1 MKTKHKNLVRSS
13 WLMLVGL
20 MLLVSCSLDNRVI
33 DKPVFLASNTTS
45 IEVSKVT
52 LTDSTTVLDIFARYQ
67 PKYWIRIAGSSC
79 LTDDKGNIY
88 PVQSG
93 IGIELDKEFW
103 MPESGEAEFQLV
115 FPRLRNGAK
124 YFDFSEG
131 GEVEGGFSIW
141 GVQLQGNELPELQL
155 PEEVMAQK
163 VDKDA
168 PLAEPVLKY
177 DEATIKG
184 KVLDYRPGMPA
195 TVKVV
200 AYSPLV
206 GYDGDVDVTI
216 EADGSF
222 THTMNVLCTSK
233 VYLIYQGMMTNQAEI
248 FVEPGQVSEVYLN
261 IREASRLKSKFHA
274 DAASYG
280 RLYYYSG
287 AMENVVRE
295 LHEAN
300 NLMAEYFGTVNKYDF
315 TQKPEVLL
323 DEYKK
328 NLLSKM
334 ELARKALAES
344 SLGQAMKTYLQGELD
359 MRLLYSLQQAPNAL
373 TTEYMNTQ
381 KNWDRETYLPFMNK
395 IMKSWSNSY
404 VDKELYT
411 VLNNPV
417 ALLNSD
423 YGIMVVLAEMI
434 QSEYTIDEG
443 LFTQMAETGKLYRSI
458 KDFAPLTDAQKE
470 EMKSLPEACQQYL
483 SAANDNLLAT
493 IEANKKKTGFR
504 VNEAGEVANED
515 LFASIISQFRGKVLL
530 VDFWATWCGPCR
542 NANKAM
548 APMKEELKDK
558 DIVYVYIT
566 GETSP
571 KGTWENMIPDIH
583 GEHFRVTDKQWAYLG
598 NAMGIEGVPTYF
610 VIDREGD
617 IKYKSVGFPG
627 VAKMKEEL
635 VKVLDEK

>member
-1 MKTKHKNLVRSS
+1 MKTKHMNLVRSS

-79 LTDDKGNIY
+79 LTDDKGNTY

-124 YFDFSEG
+124 YFNFSEG
-131 GEVEGGFSIW
+131 PEVEGGFSIW
-141 GVQLQGNELPELQL
+141 GVQLKSNELPELQL
-155 PEEVMAQK
+155 PKEMLGQEVN
-163 VDKDA
+163 KDA
-168 PLAEPVLKY
+168 SLALPELKY
-177 DEATIKG
+177 GEAIIKG
-184 KVLDYRPGMPA
+184 QVLDYQSGMPA
-195 TVKVV
+195 TVKII
-200 AYSPLV
+200 AFNPLV
-206 GYDGDVDVTI
+206 GYDGDMDVTI

-222 THTMNVLCTSK
+222 THAMNVLGTSR
-233 VYLIYQGMMTNQAEI
+233 VYLIYQGMMNTQTEI
-248 FVEPGQVSEVYLN
+248 FVEPGQVSEVCLN
-261 IREASRLKSKFHA
+261 IREASRLRSKFHA

-280 RLYYYSG
+280 KLYYYSG

-295 LHEAN
+295 LHEGN
-300 NLMAEYFGTVNKYDF
+300 NLVADCFGTVNKYDF

-334 ELARKALAES
+334 ELAKKAIDEC
-344 SLGQAMKTYLQGELD
+344 SLGQAMKTFLQGELD
-359 MRLLYSLQQAPNAL
+359 MRLLYTLQQAVNGLAG
-373 TTEYMNTQ
+373 EYMNSLN
-381 KNWDRETYLPFMNK
+381 NWDREVYMTFVEKVQKAWPND
-395 IMKSWSNSY
+395 Y
-404 VDKELYT
+404 VGKELYT
-411 VLNNPV
+411 VLNNPI
-417 ALLNSD
+417 ALLHGSYGTMVMLSD
-423 YGIMVVLAEMI
+423 MI
-434 QSEYTIDEG
+434 QRDYTIEEG

-458 KDFAPLTDAQKE
+458 KDFVPLTDVQKE

-483 SAANDNLLAT
+483 SAANDKLLAT

-504 VNEAGEVANED
+504 VNETGEVANED

-610 VIDREGD
+610 VINREGD

>member
-1 MKTKHKNLVRSS
+1 MKTKHMNLVRSS

-33 DKPVFLASNTTS
+33 EKPVFLASNTTS

-124 YFDFSEG
+124 YFNFSEG
-131 GEVEGGFSIW
+131 PEVEGGFSIW
-141 GVQLQGNELPELQL
+141 GVQLKGNELPELQL
-155 PEEVMAQK
+155 PEEVLAQK
-163 VDKDA
+163 VDKDV

-359 MRLLYSLQQAPNAL
+359 MRLLYSLQQAPSGLAG
-373 TTEYMNTQ
+373 EYMNTQ
-381 KNWDRETYLPFMNK
+381 KNWDRETYFAFMNK
-395 IMKSWSNSY
+395 IQKSWPNSY
-404 VDKELYT
+404 VGKELYT

-443 LFTQMAETGKLYRSI
+443 LFTQMAATAKLYRGI
-458 KDFAPLTDAQKE
+458 KDFVPLTDA
-470 EMKSLPEACQQYL
+470 
-483 SAANDNLLAT
+483 
-493 IEANKKKTGFR
+493 
-504 VNEAGEVANED
+504 
-515 LFASIISQFRGKVLL
+515 
-530 VDFWATWCGPCR
+530 
-542 NANKAM
+542 
-548 APMKEELKDK
+548 
-558 DIVYVYIT
+558 
-566 GETSP
+566 
-571 KGTWENMIPDIH
+571 
-583 GEHFRVTDKQWAYLG
+583 
-598 NAMGIEGVPTYF
+598 
-610 VIDREGD
+610 
-617 IKYKSVGFPG
+617 
-627 VAKMKEEL
+627 
-635 VKVLDEK
+635 

>member
-1 MKTKHKNLVRSS
+1 MKTKHMNLVRSS

-33 DKPVFLASNTTS
+33 EKPVFLASNTTS

-79 LTDDKGNIY
+79 LTDDKGNTY

-131 GEVEGGFSIW
+131 PEVEGGFSIW

-163 VDKDA
+163 VDRDA
-168 PLAEPVLKY
+168 SLVEPVLKY
-177 DEATIKG
+177 GEATIKG

-206 GYDGDVDVTI
+206 GYDGDVDVTV

-334 ELARKALAES
+334 ELARKVLAES

-373 TTEYMNTQ
+373 TSEYMNTQ
-381 KNWDRETYLPFMNK
+381 KNWDRETYFAFMNK
-395 IMKSWSNSY
+395 IQKSWSNSY

-411 VLNNPV
+411 VLNNPI

-443 LFTQMAETGKLYRSI
+443 LFTQMAATGKLYRGI

-610 VIDREGD
+610 VINREGD

-635 VKVLDEK
+635 VKVLGEK

>member
-1 MKTKHKNLVRSS
+1 MKTRHKNLVRSS

-33 DKPVFLASNTTS
+33 EKPVFLASNTTS

-79 LTDDKGNIY
+79 LTDDKGNTY

-124 YFDFSEG
+124 YFNFSEG
-131 GEVEGGFSIW
+131 PEVEGGFSIW
-141 GVQLQGNELPELQL
+141 GVQLKSNELPELQL
-155 PEEVMAQK
+155 PKEMVEQE

-168 PLAEPVLKY
+168 SLALPELKY
-177 DEATIKG
+177 GEAIIKG
-184 KVLDYRPGMPA
+184 QVLDYQSGMPA
-195 TVKVV
+195 TVKII
-200 AYSPLV
+200 AFNPLV

-222 THTMNVLCTSK
+222 THAMNVLGTSR
-233 VYLIYQGMMTNQAEI
+233 VYLIYQGMMSNQTEI
-248 FVEPGQVSEVYLN
+248 FVEPGQVSEVCLN

-295 LHEAN
+295 LHEGN
-300 NLMAEYFGTVNKYDF
+300 SLMAECFGTVNKYDF

-328 NLLSKM
+328 NLLYKA
-334 ELARKALAES
+334 ELARKALDEC
-344 SLGQAMKTYLQGELD
+344 SLGQASKDYLEAHISMQLIS
-359 MRLLYSLQQAPNAL
+359 SLQLAPSVLTGQYTMVERNLDREAYSAYYMGLAKAL
-373 TTEYMNTQ
+373 TDEY
-381 KNWDRETYLPFMNK
+381 
-395 IMKSWSNSY
+395 I
-404 VDKELYT
+404 DKDWYA
-411 VLNNPV
+411 VLNNPI
-417 ALLNSD
+417 ALLDGSYGEMVMLSD
-423 YGIMVVLAEMI
+423 MI
-434 QSEYTIDEG
+434 QREYTIEEG
-443 LFTQMAETGKLYRSI
+443 LFTQLAATAKIYRSI
-458 KDFAPLTDAQKE
+458 KDFAPLTNAQKE
-470 EMKSLPEACQQYL
+470 DMKALPEACQQYL
-483 SAANDNLLAT
+483 SAANDELLAT

>member
-1 MKTKHKNLVRSS
+1 MKTKHMNLVRSS

-33 DKPVFLASNTTS
+33 EKPVFLASNTTS

-124 YFDFSEG
+124 YFNFSEG
-131 GEVEGGFSIW
+131 PEVEGGFSIW
-141 GVQLQGNELPELQL
+141 GVQLKSNELPELQL
-155 PEEVMAQK
+155 PEEVLTQK

-184 KVLDYRPGMPA
+184 KVLDYQPGMPA

-295 LHEAN
+295 LPEAN

-359 MRLLYSLQQAPNAL
+359 MRLLYSLQQAPSGLAG
-373 TTEYMNTQ
+373 EYMNTQ
-381 KNWDRETYLPFMNK
+381 KNWDRETYFAFMNK
-395 IMKSWSNSY
+395 IQKSWPNSY
-404 VDKELYT
+404 VGKELYT

-443 LFTQMAETGKLYRSI
+443 LFTQMAATAKLYRGI

-483 SAANDNLLAT
+483 SAANDKLLAT

-635 VKVLDEK
+635 VKVLGEK

>member
-1 MKTKHKNLVRSS
+1 MKTKHKNLVRST

-124 YFDFSEG
+124 YFNFSEG
-131 GEVEGGFSIW
+131 PEVEGGFNIW
-141 GVQLQGNELPELQL
+141 GVQLKSSELPELQL
-155 PEEVMAQK
+155 PKEILTQK

-168 PLAEPVLKY
+168 PLVEPVLKY
-177 DEATIKG
+177 GEATIKG
-184 KVLDYRPGMPA
+184 KVLDYQPGMPA
-195 TVKVV
+195 TLNVITFN
-200 AYSPLV
+200 PLV
-206 GYDGDVDVTI
+206 GYDSDVNVTI

-222 THTMNVLCTSK
+222 THTMNVLCTSR
-233 VYLIYQGMMTNQAEI
+233 VYIIYQGMMTNYTEI
-248 FVEPGQVSEVYLN
+248 FVDPGRVSEIYLN
-261 IREASRLKSKFHA
+261 IREASRLRSKFHA

-295 LHEAN
+295 LHEGN
-300 NLMAEYFGTVNKYDF
+300 NLMAECFGTVNKYDF

-328 NLLSKM
+328 NLLYEI
-334 ELARKALAES
+334 ELAQKAIAES
-344 SLGQAMKTYLQGELD
+344 SLSQAVKTCLQGELG
-359 MRLLYSLQQAPNAL
+359 MRLLYSLQQAPSAL
-373 TTEYMNTQ
+373 AGEYMNTQ
-381 KNWDRETYLPFMNK
+381 KDWDREVYYAFMDK
-395 IMKSWSNSY
+395 IRRAWPNDYIGK
-404 VDKELYT
+404 DLYD
-411 VLNNPV
+411 VLDNPV
-417 ALLNSD
+417 ALLHGV
-423 YGIMVVLAEMI
+423 YGTMVMMADMI

-443 LFTQMAETGKLYRSI
+443 LFTQLAATAKLYRSI
-458 KDFAPLTDAQKE
+458 KDFVPLTDVQKE

-483 SAANDNLLAT
+483 SAANDKLLAT

-504 VNEAGEVANED
+504 VNETGEVANED

>member
-1 MKTKHKNLVRSS
+1 MKTKHMNLVRSS

-33 DKPVFLASNTTS
+33 EKPVFLASNTTS

-79 LTDDKGNIY
+79 LTDDKGNTY

-124 YFDFSEG
+124 YFNFSEG
-131 GEVEGGFSIW
+131 PEVEGGFSIW
-141 GVQLQGNELPELQL
+141 GVQLKSNELPELQL
-155 PEEVMAQK
+155 PEEVLTQK

-184 KVLDYRPGMPA
+184 KVLDYQPGMPA

-359 MRLLYSLQQAPNAL
+359 MRLLYSLQQAPSGLAG
-373 TTEYMNTQ
+373 EYMNTQ
-381 KNWDRETYLPFMNK
+381 KNWDRETYFAFMNK
-395 IMKSWSNSY
+395 IQKAWPNGY
-404 VDKELYT
+404 IGKELYD
-411 VLNNPV
+411 VLDHPV
-417 ALLNSD
+417 ALLHGV
-423 YGIMVVLAEMI
+423 YGTMVMMADMI

-443 LFTQMAETGKLYRSI
+443 LFTQMAATAKLYRGI

-470 EMKSLPEACQQYL
+470 EMKSLSEACQQYL